1 MKDRRAVAPAR
12 GERTSELATA
22 APVIRARES
31 LTTVRRTVAPG
42 ERIARDHTIVIR
54 AVIGRRAR
62 STADL
67 VRIGTN
73 GRAVPTSVPSRHGMI
88 AIRVVLRDARS
99 AAGDLARG
107 LAPTIVLHENE
118 APTARIAR
126 TAVRDTVAVVIV
138 LTAEGAASVAETGRP
153 DLVVVASDVPVA
165 IGRAAA
171 VREDSAAVV
180 HRAAV
185 KGDAVANP

>member
-22 APVIRARES
+22 APVIKGHEV
-31 LTTVRRTVAPG
+31 LTIARRTVTPG
-42 ERIARDHTIVIR
+42 EGIARDHTIVIR
-54 AVIGRRAR
+54 PVIGRRAR

-73 GRAVPTSVPSRHGMI
+73 GRADHTSVPSRPGMI
-88 AIRVVLRDARS
+88 AIRVDLRDARS
-99 AAGDLARG
+99 AAGGPAPIG
-107 LAPTIVLHENE
+107 PAPTIALHENE

-126 TAVRDTVAVVIV
+126 TAVRDTVAGIV
-138 LTAEGAASVAETGRP
+138 LSAEGAASVAEIGRP
-153 DLVVVASDVPVA
+153 GRAVGDSDVPAAIARAVA
-165 IGRAAA
+165 GP
-171 VREDSAAVV
+171 EDSAEVV
-180 HRAAV
+180 HRVAV